1 MKTGTLYHFFNG
13 ESNILAVLSGSEPVI
28 TFSSIVDLDAMI
40 TEGKVKSLT
49 INSQKVKDLFAGKY
63 YSKEMRLNELS
74 AVLQVIELE
83 PSDEQKAQ
91 IRRKDERRWLAQY
104 EFTGS
109 IPLTAIT
116 IAKEKQCG
124 ISEARHLL
132 NDLLKRD

>member
-40 TEGKVKSLT
+40 TEGKVRSLT

-74 AVLQVIELE
+74 AVIQVIELE

-91 IRRKDERRWLAQY
+91 IIICGRRLPDYFLRYAGNRRNPIDHQR
-104 EFTGS
+104 
-109 IPLTAIT
+109 
-116 IAKEKQCG
+116 
-124 ISEARHLL
+124 ISL
-132 NDLLKRD
+132 